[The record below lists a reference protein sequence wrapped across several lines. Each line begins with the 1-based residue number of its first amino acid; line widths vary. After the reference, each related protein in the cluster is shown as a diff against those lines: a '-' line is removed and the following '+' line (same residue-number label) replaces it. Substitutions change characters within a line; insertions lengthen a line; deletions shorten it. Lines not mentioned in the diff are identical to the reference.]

1 MPKAPSI
8 EGAFLVSET
17 PPSGRHRGWVLV
29 TVGVWLA
36 GGLFLFRWAQE
47 TANEE
52 EQPTEKGGFEGFMD
66 TMRKIAELE
75 ALNRKLNY

>member
-1 MPKAPSI
+1 M
-8 EGAFLVSET
+8 
-17 PPSGRHRGWVLV
+17 

-36 GGLFLFRWAQE
+36 GGPFLFRWAQE